1 MASGG
6 TYRIDA
12 WIAPAPP
19 ETSWDD
25 EVLDDGLNA
34 IPIVSGYRPLTWT
47 IGDMDGC
54 DFEDLCDKQAEQ
66 QAGNAQLG
74 ELETD
79 PYGASGADKVY
90 GTTVYTDFVI
100 KPLNRRRGLPHYK
113 NVVVNFL
120 VFVS

>member
-6 TYRIDA
+6 TYRIDS
-12 WIAPAPP
+12 WVAPAPP

-34 IPIVSGYRPLTWT
+34 IPILSGYRVHVWT
-47 IGDMDGC
+47 IGEMDGC
-54 DFEDLCDKQAEQ
+54 DFEALAVKIAAQ
-66 QAGNAQLG
+66 QSGNAQLG

-79 PYGASGADKVY
+79 PYDASGADQVY
-90 GTTVYTDFVI
+90 GTRTYTDFIV
-100 KPLNRRRGLPHYK
+100 KPLNRRRGLPHYTG
-113 NVVVNFL
+113 VTISFL